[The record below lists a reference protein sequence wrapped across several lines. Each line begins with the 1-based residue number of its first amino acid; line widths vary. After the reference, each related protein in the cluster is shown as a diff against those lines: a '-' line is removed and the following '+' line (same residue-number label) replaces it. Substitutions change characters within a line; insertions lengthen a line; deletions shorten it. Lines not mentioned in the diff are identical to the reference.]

1 MPYDILLFLGVQ
13 AYFILKN
20 IFVLSPLVREIVSDE
35 FISTFTGFDLF
46 LSQSWNQST
55 IVFDA
60 FSFETSEI
68 A

>member
-55 IVFDA
+55 IVVDA